1 MRVPLVVAAV
11 ILTGCPKHESAT
23 PHEGSAPAP
32 PSPPPVTQSP
42 PATTPADGP
51 LELPAG
57 KPGIGFDDMRFSP
70 RLGVLV
76 PAGRSGNLDVID
88 PKTRAVRALGGFS
101 QQADYSGGHDD
112 SVTSVDDTGD
122 ALAATDRTARTVVVL
137 APDTGAV
144 IATAKLAAGPDYVRW
159 VAPTGELWITEP
171 DAEQIEIFKLADGKL
186 ATTKADRIAVK
197 GGPESL
203 VIDPQRKRAFTHLW
217 EGSTV
222 AIDLAK
228 RTIVA
233 TWTNHCKGSRG
244 IALDAARGQLFV
256 GCAEGGVTVLDV
268 DHDGAL
274 LGQAAPAGLGHLDII
289 DYSPTLHHV
298 YLSSTAGTIAIVGID
313 AKGAATALGTVDG
326 AKGSHCSTTD
336 GAGTI
341 FACDPPNGR
350 VIVRTDTYPAS

>member
-1 MRVPLVVAAV
+1 V
-11 ILTGCPKHESAT
+11 TTAT
-23 PHEGSAPAP
+23 PPTA
-32 PSPPPVTQSP
+32 P
-42 PATTPADGP
+42 PATPSDGP

-76 PAGRSGNLDVID
+76 PAGRSGNLDIID

-101 QQADYSGGHDD
+101 AQPDYSGGHDD

-122 ALAATDRTARTVVVL
+122 ALAATDRTAGTVTVL

-144 IATAKLAAGPDYVRW
+144 IATAKLAAHPDYVRW
-159 VAPTGELWITEP
+159 VAPTSELWVTEP
-171 DAEQIEIFKLADGKL
+171 DAEQIEIFKLAGGTL

-203 VIDPQRKRAFTHLW
+203 VIDPKRNRAFTHLW

-222 AIDLAK
+222 AIDLTTRK
-228 RTIVA
+228 IVA
-233 TWTNHCKGSRG
+233 TWSNHCTGSRG
-244 IALDAARGQLFV
+244 IALDSERGQLFTGCSV
-256 GCAEGGVTVLDV
+256 GSMTVLDV
-268 DHDGAL
+268 DHDGKQ
-274 LGQAAPAGLGHLDII
+274 LGEATAWDGGHLDII
-289 DYSPTLHHV
+289 DYSPALHHV
-298 YLSSTAGTIAIVGID
+298 YLSGANGTIAIVGID